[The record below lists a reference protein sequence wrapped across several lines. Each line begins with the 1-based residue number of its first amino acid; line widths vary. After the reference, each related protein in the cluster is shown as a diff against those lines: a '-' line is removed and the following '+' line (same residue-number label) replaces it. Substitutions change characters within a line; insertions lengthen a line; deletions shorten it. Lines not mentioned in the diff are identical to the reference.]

1 MALITGYD
9 HYGRGITKIDN
20 KICFVENAMIDD
32 DVEVNITNEKKNFN
46 ECTIKKFNKMNP
58 NRVENICPYYQ
69 KCGGCNILHMNYED
83 QLKFKEEKVKNIV
96 HKYLKDLDIKINDIV
111 RSDDQFHYRNKITL
125 HRKDKK
131 IGLYNKNSNDVVAID
146 NCLLLDNQLNMN
158 LKNIND
164 YLIMRTNGKEILND
178 INDSIICTIGDY
190 KYYVSLK
197 SFFQVNTNVTK
208 KLYDKVKELANL
220 DNENL
225 LDLYCGTGTIGIYL
239 ASDANKVL
247 GIEISK
253 DSISDAMKN
262 KKLNNVK
269 NIEFICGDVAKAISK
284 VNFNPDVI
292 VVDPPRAGLDFKT
305 REFLNNSNAKRIVY
319 VSCDPMTFVRDLNEL
334 KEKYNIK
341 EITPFDMF
349 PNTYHVENIAVLYLK
364 EQV

>member
-1 MALITGYD
+1 
-9 HYGRGITKIDN
+9 
-20 KICFVENAMIDD
+20 
-32 DVEVNITNEKKNFN
+32 
-46 ECTIKKFNKMNP
+46 
-58 NRVENICPYYQ
+58 
-69 KCGGCNILHMNYED
+69 
-83 QLKFKEEKVKNIV
+83 
-96 HKYLKDLDIKINDIV
+96 
-111 RSDDQFHYRNKITL
+111 
-125 HRKDKK
+125 
-131 IGLYNKNSNDVVAID
+131 
-146 NCLLLDNQLNMN
+146 
-158 LKNIND
+158 
-164 YLIMRTNGKEILND
+164 MRTNGKEILND

-319 VSCDPMTFVRDLNEL
+319 VSCDPMTFTRDLNEL
-334 KEKYNIK
+334 KDKYNIK